1 MPVVEEANPIP
12 ADGTAPGDDVAV
24 DSPLKRRPLTLKQGV
39 KIVFS
44 VALLAGLLHI
54 AGIESTFARLGQAN
68 PLYLPVGMALYLL
81 AQAVSTYRWQFLG
94 AALGFRLP
102 FRELYEYYL
111 IGMFFNM
118 FLPGAIGGDAVR
130 MYTLARRCGRRKRE
144 ALLTLLAERGVG
156 LVALLLLTS
165 AITLTPSLMA
175 VSLAVPL
182 HLPWLPPLSVD
193 VRLLLLALSGA
204 LLAGYAL
211 LHALPLARLARRF
224 PPLALLEQAGVY
236 WRQPALLFKSV
247 FISLGVHALMVGIHL
262 LIAAALGVH
271 VPLPYIT
278 VVYGVVSLASVLPVS
293 ANGFG
298 VREGIYWLFLT
309 RIGLPG
315 ETALAFAFYWD
326 AISILTSL
334 PGGLLLLRNRTL
346 QPAPALESVVVPM
359 PGKISS
365 R

>member
-1 MPVVEEANPIP
+1 MDNPD
-12 ADGTAPGDDVAV
+12 ASGDAIGAE
-24 DSPLKRRPLTLKQGV
+24 SFQRRPLTLKQGV
-39 KIVFS
+39 KILLS
-44 VALLAGLLHI
+44 LALLAGLLHVS
-54 AGIESTFARLGQAN
+54 GIENTFARLGQAN

-81 AQAVSTYRWQFLG
+81 AQAISTYRWQFLG

-156 LVALLLLTS
+156 LAALLLLTS
-165 AITLTPSLMA
+165 AVVLTPSL
-175 VSLAVPL
+175 LAINLTVPL
-182 HLPWLPPLSVD
+182 RLPGLPLLSTD
-193 VRLLLLALSGA
+193 IRLLLLGLSGI
-204 LLAGYAL
+204 LLSGYAL
-211 LHALPLARLARRF
+211 LHTLPLARLARRF
-224 PPLALLEQAGVY
+224 PSLALLEQAGVY
-236 WRQPALLFKSV
+236 WRRPTLLLKSV
-247 FISLGVHALMVGIHL
+247 SLSFGVHALMVGIHL
-262 LIAAALGVH
+262 LIAAALDVQ
-271 VPLPYIT
+271 VSLPYMV
-278 VVYGVVSLASVLPVS
+278 VVYGVVSLASVLPIS

-309 RIGLPG
+309 RIGLSG

-334 PGGLLLLRNRTL
+334 PGGLLLLKNRTL
-346 QPAPALESVVVPM
+346 QPAAALEPTAVPTSD
-359 PGKISS
+359 KLYTQQS
-365 R
+365 